1 MTASLVEGSDVR
13 GGFEYRCVAS
23 SLDGF
28 IQQLAASYL
37 RHGYFFYITGTIR
50 EGRDPREID
59 RRIIDRYDLAI
70 SKFTRAR
77 RKKSGTASVQYL
89 RHERF
94 FVLLATHGKHRFFEE
109 EVGIKDARETPIRY
123 EGYSVS
129 VRAGR
134 SCVRID
140 RGSYLNIKAYF
151 EDIATKRSAE
161 VLAKQLRSLP
171 FSPYAPV
178 RSQLF
183 AILRAVNRARQV
195 AGFESVPNT
204 AIRVRREP
212 VKTFEERLV
221 SDEIS
226 RT

>member
-1 MTASLVEGSDVR
+1 MR
-13 GGFEYRCVAS
+13 GGFVYRCEAA

-37 RHGYFFYITGTIR
+37 RHGYFFYVTGSIR
-50 EGRDPREID
+50 EGRDPRDVD
-59 RRIIDRYDLAI
+59 RRIIERYDLAI

-151 EDIATKRSAE
+151 EDIATKRSAD
-161 VLAKQLRSLP
+161 VLRRQLFSLP

-212 VKTFEERLV
+212 VKTFEEATG
-221 SDEIS
+221 S
-226 RT
+226 TMQNA

>member
-1 MTASLVEGSDVR
+1 MKR
-13 GGFEYRCVAS
+13 GFVYRCEAS

-37 RHGYFFYITGTIR
+37 RHGYYFYVTGSIR
-50 EGRDPREID
+50 EGRDVREID
-59 RRIIDRYDLAI
+59 RRIIERYDLAI

-109 EVGIKDARETPIRY
+109 EVDIKDARETPIRY

-151 EDIATKRSAE
+151 EDIATKRKAE
-161 VLAKQLRSLP
+161 TIAKQLYGLP
-171 FSPYAPV
+171 FRPFGPV
-178 RSQLF
+178 VSQLF
-183 AILRAVNRARQV
+183 IILRAVNRARQV
-195 AGFESVPNT
+195 AGFEPVPKT
-204 AIRVRREP
+204 AIRVWRQP
-212 VKTFEERLV
+212 VKTFERGGTGV
-221 SDEIS
+221 AG
-226 RT
+226 

>member
-1 MTASLVEGSDVR
+1 MKR
-13 GGFEYRCVAS
+13 GFVYRCEAS

-37 RHGYFFYITGTIR
+37 RHGYFFYVTGSIR
-50 EGRDPREID
+50 EERDVRDID
-59 RRIIDRYDLAI
+59 RRIIERYDLAI

-89 RHERF
+89 RHGRF

-123 EGYSVS
+123 EGYAVS

-151 EDIATKRSAE
+151 EDVATKRPAD
-161 VLAKQLRSLP
+161 VLRRQLFNLP

-183 AILRAVNRARQV
+183 AILRAVNRARQL
-195 AGFESVPNT
+195 AGQEPVPNT
-204 AIRVRREP
+204 AIRVRRVP
-212 VKTFEERLV
+212 VKTFEPQT
-221 SDEIS
+221 
-226 RT
+226 RTDNDGQGAG

>member
-1 MTASLVEGSDVR
+1 MR
-13 GGFEYRCVAS
+13 GGFVYRCEAA

-37 RHGYFFYITGTIR
+37 RHGYFFYVTGSIR
-50 EGRDPREID
+50 EGRDPRDVD
-59 RRIIDRYDLAI
+59 RRIVERYDLAI

-89 RHERF
+89 RHGRF

-109 EVGIKDARETPIRY
+109 EVGIKDAREAPIRY

-183 AILRAVNRARQV
+183 AILRAVNRARQA

-212 VKTFEERLV
+212 VKTFEAVGLPVEV
-221 SDEIS
+221 
-226 RT
+226 

>member
-1 MTASLVEGSDVR
+1 MR
-13 GGFEYRCVAS
+13 GDFEYRCEAAT
-23 SLDGF
+23 LEGF

-37 RHGYFFYITGTIR
+37 RHGYFFYVTGTIR
-50 EGRDPREID
+50 EGKDPRDID
-59 RRIIDRYDLAI
+59 RRIVERYGLAI

-77 RKKSGTASVQYL
+77 RKKSGAASVQYL
-89 RHERF
+89 RHGRF
-94 FVLLATHGKHRFFEE
+94 FVLLATHGKHRFYEE
-109 EVGIKDARETPIRY
+109 EVEIKDARETPIRH

-140 RGSYLNIKAYF
+140 RGTYLNLKAYF
-151 EDIATKRSAE
+151 EEIAAKRPAD
-161 VLAKQLRSLP
+161 VLARQLRGLP

-195 AGFESVPNT
+195 AGFEPVPNT
-204 AIRVRREP
+204 AIRVRRVP
-212 VKTFEERLV
+212 VKTFGGQGAGQ
-221 SDEIS
+221 SA
-226 RT
+226 

>member
-1 MTASLVEGSDVR
+1 MGN
-13 GGFEYRCVAS
+13 GFEYRCEAAS
-23 SLDGF
+23 LHGF

-37 RHGYFFYITGTIR
+37 RHGYFFYVTGTIR
-50 EGRDPREID
+50 DGKDPRDID
-59 RRIIDRYDLAI
+59 RRIIDRYGLAI

-77 RKKSGTASVQYL
+77 RKKAGAASVQYL

-140 RGSYLNIKAYF
+140 RGTYLNIKAYF
-151 EDIATKRSAE
+151 EDVATKRSAE
-161 VLAKQLRSLP
+161 VLGRQLFSLP

-178 RSQLF
+178 RTQLF

-195 AGFESVPNT
+195 AGFEAVPKT
-204 AIRVRREP
+204 VIRIRRVP
-212 VKTFEERLV
+212 VKTFEERATTLPSGTV
-221 SDEIS
+221 
-226 RT
+226 